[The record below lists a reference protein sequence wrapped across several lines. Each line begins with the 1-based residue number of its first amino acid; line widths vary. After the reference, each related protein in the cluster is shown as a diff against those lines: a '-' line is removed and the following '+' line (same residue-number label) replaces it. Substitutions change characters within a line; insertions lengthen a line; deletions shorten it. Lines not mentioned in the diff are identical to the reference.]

1 MFSTKG
7 SPCPALLYKSITSCP
22 DSMPKWVSNGLD
34 PTQSEKW
41 DNSLF
46 HVASEQE
53 PDTSAT
59 PDSVAKTVVTPA
71 QSRCR

>member
-1 MFSTKG
+1 
-7 SPCPALLYKSITSCP
+7 
-22 DSMPKWVSNGLD
+22 MPKWVSNGLD

-59 PDSVAKTVVTPA
+59 PDSVAKTLVTPA